1 MRTDKPIAPLKR
13 LSFLEF
19 PTLVEDPT
27 IRVTVSVGVALS
39 NDPTTDLGG
48 LLEAADQ
55 ALYRAKEAGRNCVE
69 TSSFAPELV
78 PFRRPVGCQFR
89 NDLPRR
95 MDPDSPAAQRPF
107 LAWSRPATLGHVLEC
122 SRPD

>member
-1 MRTDKPIAPLKR
+1 MGVALVFALETIAPLKR

-19 PTLVEDPT
+19 PTLSET
-27 IRVTVSVGVALS
+27 IRVTVGVGVALS

-78 PFRRPVGCQFR
+78 PFRRPVGLSIQKR
-89 NDLPRR
+89 
-95 MDPDSPAAQRPF
+95 SAA
-107 LAWSRPATLGHVLEC
+107 
-122 SRPD
+122 

>member
-1 MRTDKPIAPLKR
+1 
-13 LSFLEF
+13 
-19 PTLVEDPT
+19 
-27 IRVTVSVGVALS
+27 VGVALS

-78 PFRRPVGCQFR
+78 PFRRPVGLSIQKR
-89 NDLPRR
+89 
-95 MDPDSPAAQRPF
+95 SAA
-107 LAWSRPATLGHVLEC
+107 
-122 SRPD
+122 

>member
-1 MRTDKPIAPLKR
+1 M
-13 LSFLEF
+13 
-19 PTLVEDPT
+19 
-27 IRVTVSVGVALS
+27 GVALS

-78 PFRRPVGCQFR
+78 SVQTAGGAVNSETICRVGWTGFTGRSEALFGSGLVPQ
-89 NDLPRR
+89 L
-95 MDPDSPAAQRPF
+95 
-107 LAWSRPATLGHVLEC
+107 
-122 SRPD
+122 

>member
-19 PTLVEDPT
+19 PTLSETPPFVLPSAW
-27 IRVTVSVGVALS
+27 VSRCR
-39 NDPTTDLGG
+39 TTPRPILGG

-69 TSSFAPELV
+69 TSSFAPEPL
-78 PFRRPVGCQFR
+78 RSDGRWGCQFR

-107 LAWSRPATLGHVLEC
+107 LALVSSRNFRACP
-122 SRPD
+122 